1 MPGPPRKPTAQKK
14 LEGTHRKDR
23 EASNVLTFDPI
34 RDALDPPADL
44 KPEAARQC
52 WTTVARE
59 LHAKSLL
66 ATVDLALLRAYCYQ
80 TALMLEAEQELEAN
94 GKTTTITNK
103 GGGTYLVKSPWIA
116 ILSDATEKV
125 SKIGQQFGFSPAS
138 RTRISTPLPAK
149 QGQAPSGFAAFRKPT
164 NPWDEL

>member
-23 EASNVLTFDPI
+23 EAPNALDFDPTK
-34 RDALDPPADL
+34 DLPAPPDDL
-44 KPEAARQC
+44 RPDAARQC
-52 WTTVARE
+52 WQVCAKE
-59 LHAKSLL
+59 LHAKGML

-80 TALMLEAEQELEAN
+80 TALMLEAEQELETN

-103 GGGTYLVKSPWIA
+103 GGGSYLTKSPWIA

-125 SKIGQQFGFSPAS
+125 HKIGQQFGFSPAS
-138 RTRISTPLPAK
+138 RPRIGMPPPSK

>member
-1 MPGPPRKPTAQKK
+1 MPGPPPKPTAQKR

-23 EASNVLTFDPI
+23 EAPNALAFDPA

-52 WTTVARE
+52 WRVVAKE
-59 LHAKSLL
+59 LHHKSML

-80 TALMLEAEQELEAN
+80 VSLMMEAEAELEAN
-94 GKTTTITNK
+94 GKTITITNK
-103 GGGTYLVKSPWIA
+103 GGGSYATRSPWVA

-125 SKIGQQFGFSPAS
+125 SKIGQQFGFSPSS
-138 RTRISTPLPAK
+138 RTRISIPTPE
-149 QGQAPSGFAAFRKPT
+149 KPKAD
-164 NPWDEL
+164 PWAEL

>member
-23 EASNVLTFDPI
+23 EAPNALDFDPTK
-34 RDALDPPADL
+34 DLPAPPDDL
-44 KPEAARQC
+44 RPDAARQC
-52 WTTVARE
+52 WEVCAKE
-59 LHAKSLL
+59 LHAKGML

-80 TALMLEAEQELEAN
+80 TALMMEAEQELETN

-103 GGGTYLVKSPWIA
+103 GGGSYLTKSPWIA

-125 SKIGQQFGFSPAS
+125 HKIGQQFGFSPAS
-138 RTRISTPLPAK
+138 RPRIGAPPAN

>member
-1 MPGPPRKPTAQKK
+1 MPGPARKPAAQKK

-23 EASNVLTFDPI
+23 EAPNALTFDPVT
-34 RDALDPPADL
+34 DALAPPADL

-52 WTTVARE
+52 WQVVAHE
-59 LHAKSLL
+59 LHLKGML

-80 TALMLEAEQELEAN
+80 VALMLEAEQELETN

-103 GGGTYLVKSPWIA
+103 GGGSYLTKSPWIA

-125 SKIGQQFGFSPAS
+125 HKIGQQFGFSPAS
-138 RTRISTPLPAK
+138 RTRISTQPASK
-149 QGQAPSGFAAFRKPT
+149 EQQPSGFAAFRKP

>member
-23 EASNVLTFDPI
+23 EAPNALTFDPI

-52 WTTVARE
+52 WTTVAHE
-59 LHAKSLL
+59 LHLKGML
-66 ATVDLALLRAYCYQ
+66 ATVDLALLRAYCYHV
-80 TALMLEAEQELEAN
+80 ALMLEAEQELEAN
-94 GKTTTITNK
+94 GKTTTLTNK
-103 GGGTYLVKSPWIA
+103 NGSSYPVKSPWIG

-125 SKIGQQFGFSPAS
+125 HKIGQQFGFSPAS
-138 RTRISTPLPAK
+138 RTRVSVPLPGK
-149 QGQAPSGFAAFRKPT
+149 QNQAPSGFAAFRKPT
-164 NPWDEL
+164 NP

>member
-23 EASNVLTFDPI
+23 EAPNALTFDPL
-34 RDALDPPADL
+34 RDALDPPIDL

-52 WTTVARE
+52 WATVARE
-59 LHAKSLL
+59 LNLKGMLT
-66 ATVDLALLRAYCYQ
+66 TVDLALLRAYCYHV
-80 TALMLEAEQELEAN
+80 ALMLEAEQELEAN
-94 GKTTTITNK
+94 GKTTTLTNK
-103 GGGTYLVKSPWIA
+103 NGSSYLVKSPWIG

-125 SKIGQQFGFSPAS
+125 HKIGQQFGFSPAS
-138 RTRISTPLPAK
+138 RTRISMPEEKGK
-149 QGQAPSGFAAFRKPT
+149 QRSGFAAFRKP